1 MHFRV
6 LHQCAGQSGAG
17 DSLDCR
23 IEACGPLGMIEP
35 GVVPGKDGVGVD
47 LQHQVEDRCCGYDAC
62 RVKRILQIA
71 VIAGLTAFF
80 LWLFLRNANLR
91 QVGAILGSATLGWVL
106 IGFVVNAMALLL
118 RTIRWRIILDPDD
131 PPPFFATFFANS
143 VGYMLS
149 SILPIRAAD
158 VARPALLARKTSHR
172 FSGALGTVLTERILD
187 LTSMLLLFIL
197 FFFRRWREYTSRPET
212 AKLWKLLVQPTAIA
226 AMIIL
231 ATLIL
236 FIIGLLLFSDHVRR
250 AHERLGRLVP
260 TRFRDSWMNLFDTFI
275 KSLAIARHRRF
286 WIVIACTAGIWL
298 CLTSQFT
305 FSAYALGISLP
316 FDANIFVTGA
326 ATLTMVIPTPGGIGA
341 VHKTS
346 E

>member
-1 MHFRV
+1 
-6 LHQCAGQSGAG
+6 
-17 DSLDCR
+17 
-23 IEACGPLGMIEP
+23 
-35 GVVPGKDGVGVD
+35 
-47 LQHQVEDRCCGYDAC
+47 
-62 RVKRILQIA
+62 
-71 VIAGLTAFF
+71 
-80 LWLFLRNANLR
+80 
-91 QVGAILGSATLGWVL
+91 
-106 IGFVVNAMALLL
+106 
-118 RTIRWRIILDPDD
+118 
-131 PPPFFATFFANS
+131 
-143 VGYMLS
+143 
-149 SILPIRAAD
+149 
-158 VARPALLARKTSHR
+158 
-172 FSGALGTVLTERILD
+172 
-187 LTSMLLLFIL
+187 MLLLFIL

-346 E
+346 ELVLRRFYGLDVDTAVAAALLFHMIGFAPVLLVGGGLALREGLRWRDVTRGD